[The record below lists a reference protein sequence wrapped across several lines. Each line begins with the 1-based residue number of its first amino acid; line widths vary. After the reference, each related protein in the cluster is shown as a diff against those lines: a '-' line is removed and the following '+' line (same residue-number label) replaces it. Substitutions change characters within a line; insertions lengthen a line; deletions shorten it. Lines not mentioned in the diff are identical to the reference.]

1 MPSYTDEPYPQSLGS
16 LEIVPTV
23 EANFEDP
30 NFKLRDDNTI
40 NGGLNNLTPD
50 KQKNDLNLIQY
61 EISQVDDLGNVVPN
75 GTAAISFLRP
85 AYDPYKR
92 THVYSRATNLSNSNQ
107 VSYNDLTFGRYIHYI
122 PNPRGGQGLLDT
134 TSYATMTDV
143 IISRNLVV
151 ATYSPY

>member
-1 MPSYTDEPYPQSLGS
+1 MESM
-16 LEIVPTV
+16 
-23 EANFEDP
+23 
-30 NFKLRDDNTI
+30 I
-40 NGGLNNLTPD
+40 N
-50 KQKNDLNLIQY
+50 I
-61 EISQVDDLGNVVPN
+61 VDDLGNVVPS
-75 GTAAISFLRP
+75 GMATISFLRP
-85 AYDPYKR
+85 AYDPASK

-122 PNPRGGQGLLDT
+122 PNPIGGQGLLDQ